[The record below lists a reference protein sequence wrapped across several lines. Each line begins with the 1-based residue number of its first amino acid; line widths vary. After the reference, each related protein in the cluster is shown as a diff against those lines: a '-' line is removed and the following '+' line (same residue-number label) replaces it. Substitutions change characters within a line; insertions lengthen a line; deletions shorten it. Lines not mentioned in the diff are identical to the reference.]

1 MIQTFDQEQLEKIE
15 NVLTDQLIECG
26 VSTACVV
33 DMAGCVITSC
43 SKESHN
49 QELYSLAAVGAG
61 NFNAVAAMAEIIGDE
76 EFTVLFHNG
85 ESKNLYFSKINN
97 ELLLITV
104 FSTQLSLGFLRLR
117 IAESISKVNDEW
129 ENPGGSVES

>member
-1 MIQTFDQEQLEKIE
+1 MIQTLDQEQLEKIE

-26 VSTACVV
+26 VSTACIV

-85 ESKNLYFSKINN
+85 ESKK
-97 ELLLITV
+97 
-104 FSTQLSLGFLRLR
+104 SLFQ
-117 IAESISKVNDEW
+117 
-129 ENPGGSVES
+129 

>member
-26 VSTACVV
+26 VSTACIV

-129 ENPGGSVES
+129 ENPGRSVES